1 MTRHEHFATQRDPG
15 AGGARGPS
23 RCWDRTRAASAAQEQ
38 PATVR
43 LDYAYYN
50 PSSLVLRRFGWL
62 EEALQEQGI
71 GVEWVLSA
79 GSNKANEY
87 LRSEAIDFGSTA
99 GAAALLARANGSPI
113 KTVYIYSKPEW
124 TALVV
129 PADSPITSVADL
141 KGKKVA
147 ATKGTDPY
155 FFLLRSLNEAGLSG
169 ADVEVVNL
177 QHADGRTA
185 LERGEV
191 DAWAGLDPHM
201 AASELEAGSK
211 LLYRN
216 IDFNTY
222 GFLNANEEFIAQYP
236 ELQLY
241 RTLDSIS
248 SDTHLAFWL
257 RKVAMNRAIDR
268 MRQESRH
275 DREPLTEGTAIV
287 DETAED
293 DPLLQRRMAELVA
306 QLPPAARAVIVLRY
320 QEDMDPMDIAS
331 TLDMSINTVKSHLKR
346 SLTLLR
352 ARVQGTAIVEDI
364 R

>member
-1 MTRHEHFATQRDPG
+1 MTLSRRNVIRSLAALGVIP
-15 AGGARGPS
+15 ALARTGF
-23 RCWDRTRAASAAQEQ
+23 ASAAQEQ

-50 PSSLVLRRFGWL
+50 PSSLALRRFGWL
-62 EEALQEQGI
+62 EEALQAQGI
-71 GVEWVLSA
+71 GVEWVFSA

-87 LRSEAIDFGSTA
+87 LRAEAIDFGSTA

-113 KTVYIYSKPEW
+113 KTVYIFSKPEW

-129 PADSPITSVADL
+129 PADSTLASVADL

-169 ADVEVVNL
+169 ADVEVINL

-191 DAWAGLDPHM
+191 DAWAGLDPMM
-201 AASELEAGSK
+201 AASELDAGSK

-222 GFLNANEEFIAQYP
+222 GFLNASESFISQYP
-236 ELQLY
+236 EL
-241 RTLDSIS
+241 
-248 SDTHLAFWL
+248 
-257 RKVAMNRAIDR
+257 
-268 MRQESRH
+268 
-275 DREPLTEGTAIV
+275 TAIV
-287 DETAED
+287 LQNYERARAWILENPDE
-293 DPLLQRRMAELVA
+293 VA
-306 QLPPAARAVIVLRY
+306 QILAEEAKISTEVAERELFERTVLETDPVPGETHAEVLRAVIPIMVAENQVKPGTDLDAVLA
-320 QEDMDPMDIAS
+320 E
-331 TLDMSINTVKSHLKR
+331 
-346 SLTLLR
+346 LL
-352 ARVQGTAIVEDI
+352 APETAAAVVSAEAPAA
-364 R
+364 

>member
-1 MTRHEHFATQRDPG
+1 MDVPRFHRLTAALLLLLVAPLLA
-15 AGGARGPS
+15 AGVA
-23 RCWDRTRAASAAQEQ
+23 DAAAQDK
-38 PATVR
+38 PDAIR

-62 EEALQEQGI
+62 EEELSAEDI

-99 GAAALLARANGSPI
+99 GSAALLAKANGSPI
-113 KTVYIYSKPEW
+113 QTVYIYSKPEW

-129 PADSPITSVADL
+129 PKDSPITEVAQL

-155 FFLLRSLNEAGLSG
+155 IFLLRALNAAGLSG
-169 ADVEVVNL
+169 ADVEVINL
-177 QHADGRTA
+177 QHGDGRVA
-185 LERGEV
+185 LERGQV

-222 GFLNANEEFIAQYP
+222 GFLNARTDFIEQYP
-236 ELQLY
+236 AHTERVLAAYERARRWILDNPDEAAQILAEEAKISLDVAKRELFE
-241 RTLDSIS
+241 RTVLTTTPVPGEEHAAVLLAVIPIFVAENQVKP
-248 SDTHLAFWL
+248 DTDLEAVLAEQFAPQFIEAVL
-257 RKVAMNRAIDR
+257 
-268 MRQESRH
+268 
-275 DREPLTEGTAIV
+275 
-287 DETAED
+287 
-293 DPLLQRRMAELVA
+293 A
-306 QLPPAARAVIVLRY
+306 QQPPATPAA
-320 QEDMDPMDIAS
+320 
-331 TLDMSINTVKSHLKR
+331 
-346 SLTLLR
+346 
-352 ARVQGTAIVEDI
+352 
-364 R
+364 

>member
-1 MTRHEHFATQRDPG
+1 MNMTRRTVIKGLTALGAIPVLGATSRG
-15 AGGARGPS
+15 AS
-23 RCWDRTRAASAAQEQ
+23 AQEQ
-38 PATVR
+38 PGTVR

-50 PSSLVLRRFGWL
+50 PSSLALRRFAWL

-71 GVEWVLSA
+71 GVEWVFSA

-129 PADSPITSVADL
+129 PADSPLASVADL

-155 FFLLRSLNEAGLSG
+155 FFLLQALNEAGLSG
-169 ADVEVVNL
+169 ADVEVINL

-191 DAWAGLDPHM
+191 DAWAGLDPMM
-201 AASELEAGSK
+201 AASELDAGSK
-211 LLYRN
+211 LIYRN

-222 GFLNANEEFIAQYP
+222 GFLNANEEFITQYP
-236 ELQLY
+236 ELTATVLESYERARKWILENPDDAAQILAEEAKISTEVAE
-241 RTLDSIS
+241 RELFERPVLDLDPVPGETQVKALQGVIPIMVAENQVRPGT
-248 SDTHLAFWL
+248 DLEAVLNELLAPEIA
-257 RKVAMNRAIDR
+257 VSVV
-268 MRQESRH
+268 E
-275 DREPLTEGTAIV
+275 
-287 DETAED
+287 AE
-293 DPLLQRRMAELVA
+293 E
-306 QLPPAARAVIVLRY
+306 PAA
-320 QEDMDPMDIAS
+320 
-331 TLDMSINTVKSHLKR
+331 
-346 SLTLLR
+346 
-352 ARVQGTAIVEDI
+352 
-364 R
+364 